1 MSDNVVPDLPDNRTP
16 KTENEVMET
25 NSPNGDT
32 APVAEIIIGGQ
43 PLMKVPNGPIVVKDA
58 TLAPTPATVVESK
71 SKKTA
76 AAIAAT
82 DSTAASQAAA
92 QSTEANAL
100 VNGQETQGVSDE
112 KKNKKTAPIQLS
124 SAEQPKIAEE
134 MEAIALGA
142 DIEATPFAE
151 IDRRIRAR
159 SSRYSEKDFVCPKPN
174 IHHDHHFLIL
184 S

>member
-25 NSPNGDT
+25 NSPNGGT

-58 TLAPTPATVVESK
+58 TLAPTPATV
-71 SKKTA
+71 
-76 AAIAAT
+76 AIAAT

-92 QSTEANAL
+92 QPTEANAL

-112 KKNKKTAPIQLS
+112 MKTEKAAPIQLS

-134 MEAIALGA
+134 EAITPGA
-142 DIEATPFAE
+142 AIEATPVAE

-159 SSRYSEKDFVCPKPN
+159 SSRYSEKEFVCPKPTAPPKKRSKKN
-174 IHHDHHFLIL
+174 
-184 S
+184 